1 MSMKI
6 CKECGTEVSR
16 SAKIC
21 PHCGKKLKSSAFRIF
36 IGILILLMGIGII
49 ASSGE
54 NNTSQTNA
62 NTIEIQQQ
70 KITLEKFNRLENGM
84 TYEQVVNIIGEEG
97 TLSTES
103 SYGKESFKIYY
114 WKAAN
119 GISNATISFS
129 NGKLTAKSQIGLD

>member
-16 SAKIC
+16 RAKIC

>member
-21 PHCGKKLKSSAFRIF
+21 PHCGKQLKSSAFRIF